1 MNERTHHH
9 SIKTIA
15 SPINQ
20 TDQSVPVMVSWLT
33 ENTRPARNMMSM
45 PVTLCTWKRRLAIR
59 SRFHLAIAG
68 FEDLLAG
75 DGGSTL
81 DGFGDGG
88 SADATADAEG
98 GAGGAG
104 RASDAAWS
112 FCGLALL
119 GFSFFDY
126 VVHTDIDKTFDT

>member
-9 SIKTIA
+9 NIKTIA

-20 TDQSVPVMVSWLT
+20 TDQSVPVMLSWLT

-45 PVTLCTWKRRLAIR
+45 PVTLCTWKRRLTRR

-68 FEDLLAG
+68 LDLLAG
-75 DGGSTL
+75 DGGSAL

-88 SADATADAEG
+88 SGDAG
-98 GAGGAG
+98 NGF
-104 RASDAAWS
+104 WS

-126 VVHTDIDKTFDT
+126 VVHTDIDT